1 MDKREDRPR
10 PRRSR
15 RLSVFSLLPFLASK
29 PGEACPQASYG
40 GQAVLEGV
48 MIRSP
53 QALAVAVRR
62 LDGRIV
68 LKRESLVPLTKRH
81 PLLNVPFIRG
91 AFALAD
97 ALITGMRALSFSAD
111 VAMEEENE
119 RAAAAAQQQ
128 AGGGEGERPEDDSR
142 VPPAPGE
149 NRVEVRDVAAGKG
162 IPWWSLAL
170 TLMASLGIVILFFV
184 MLPDAVANLMRGRL
198 PLGAASNVVINLA
211 EGLLRVGLFIAYI
224 VAISRME
231 AIRRVFQYH
240 GAEHQVIHA
249 FEKGDA
255 VSPETASAYD
265 TAHPRCGTSFIA
277 VVVVVSILAFSFID
291 VSTWYVR
298 QALKLVLLP
307 VVGGISYEVIRLA
320 GAGKLTFLVTPGMWL
335 QRLATRQPTAD
346 QVEVAIAALEG
357 VLAQEG
363 RSLNRA
369 AEATGD

>member
-1 MDKREDRPR
+1 
-10 PRRSR
+10 
-15 RLSVFSLLPFLASK
+15 LPFLASES
-29 PGEACPQASYG
+29 GEACPRAGYG

-53 QALAVAVRR
+53 KALAVAVRR

-68 LKRESLVPLTKRH
+68 LKRESIVPLTKRH
-81 PLLNVPFIRG
+81 PLLNIPFIRG

-119 RAAAAAQQQ
+119 RAAAGDQ
-128 AGGGEGERPEDDSR
+128 GPGTGDGETGRRGDGESPGSEPVPRPTSP
-142 VPPAPGE
+142 VPAEGT
-149 NRVEVRDVAAGKG
+149 VEVRDVASGKG

-170 TLMASLGIVILFFV
+170 TLMASMGIVVLFFV
-184 MLPDAVANLMRGRL
+184 MLPDVVANLMRGRL
-198 PLGAASNVVINLA
+198 PFGGASNVVINLA
-211 EGLLRVGLFIAYI
+211 EGLLRVGLFVAYI
-224 VAISRME
+224 AAISRME
-231 AIRRVFQYH
+231 AIGRVFQYH

-249 FEKGDA
+249 FEKGEA
-255 VSPETASAYD
+255 VSVETASAYD

-277 VVVVVSILAFSFID
+277 VVVVVSILAFSFLD
-291 VSTWYVR
+291 VHTWYVR
-298 QALKLVLLP
+298 QALKLALLP
-307 VVGGISYEVIRLA
+307 LVGGISYEVIRLA

-335 QRLATRQPTAD
+335 QRLTTRRPTPD
-346 QVEVAIAALEG
+346 QVDVAIAALEG
-357 VLAQEG
+357 VLNQEG

>member
-1 MDKREDRPR
+1 
-10 PRRSR
+10 
-15 RLSVFSLLPFLASK
+15 
-29 PGEACPQASYG
+29 
-40 GQAVLEGV
+40 

-68 LKRESLVPLTKRH
+68 LKREPIVPLTKRH
-81 PLLNVPFIRG
+81 ALLNVPFIRG

-119 RAAAAAQQQ
+119 RAAAAQQDAS
-128 AGGGEGERPEDDSR
+128 AGEDERPTGEAP

-184 MLPDAVANLMRGRL
+184 MLPDVVANLMRGRL

-249 FEKGDA
+249 FEKGEA

-277 VVVVVSILAFSFID
+277 VVVVVSILAFSFVD

-298 QALKLVLLP
+298 QALKLALLP
-307 VVGGISYEVIRLA
+307 LVGGVSYEVIRLA

-335 QRLATRQPTAD
+335 QRLTTRWPTAD
-346 QVEVAIAALEG
+346 QVEVAIVALEG